1 MMMGPAV
8 EPPGDAATEG
18 GMRFA
23 LMIEPQQGCSYLDQ
37 LAIARRAEAAG
48 FETFY
53 RSDHYASFPG
63 DSDQPTTD
71 AWAVLAGLARET
83 STIRLGALVSPVT
96 FRAPGTLAKI
106 VTTVDEMSGGRID
119 VAVGAGWNEVEHRR
133 HGLPFPPI
141 ETRAEMLEETLAIL
155 RGLWREPDGWS
166 FEGRHYALAD
176 ALFRPRPVQRPSP
189 PIIVGGE
196 GSPRSMRIA
205 ARYADEFN
213 LVSAGP
219 ERAAERFARLD
230 EVCRAAGRDP
240 STLRRSAMTG
250 VLVGRDRVEVE
261 ARLATLLAG
270 FGMAGGEAW
279 LADRRPR
286 WIMGTPDE
294 ARAKADRFATAGAE
308 RLVLQDFLP
317 WDLDMVDL
325 LGESLLGR

>member
-1 MMMGPAV
+1 
-8 EPPGDAATEG
+8 
-18 GMRFA
+18 MRFA

-53 RSDHYASFPG
+53 RSDHYTSFPG
-63 DSDQPTTD
+63 ESDRPTTD

-83 STIRLGALVSPVT
+83 SRIRLGALVSPVT

-119 VAVGAGWNEVEHRR
+119 LGVGAGWNETEHRR

-141 ETRAEMLEETLAIL
+141 ETRAEMLEETLEIL

-166 FEGRHYALAD
+166 FEGRHYSLQD
-176 ALFRPRPVQRPSP
+176 ARFRPRPLQQPAP

-196 GSPRSMRIA
+196 GSPRSMRMA

-213 LVSAGP
+213 LVGADP
-219 ERAAERFARLD
+219 ARAAERFARLR
-230 EVCRAAGRDP
+230 EICRAAGREP
-240 STLRRSAMTG
+240 ATLRRSVMTG
-250 VLVGRDRVEVE
+250 VLVGGDRAEVD
-261 ARLATLLAG
+261 ARSSALLAG
-270 FGMAGGEAW
+270 FGLAADGEAW
-279 LADRRPR
+279 LAERRPR
-286 WIMGTPDE
+286 WVAGTPDE
-294 ARAKADRFATAGAE
+294 ARATVDRFEAAGAE

-325 LGESLLGR
+325 LGETLLGG